1 MEIPM
6 STTAT
11 QARLRNR
18 SGETTRPLSGAQVRA
33 RAIAALEEAAAG
45 ILFAAVRADL
55 PEPETEALYYGFAL
69 AHAAIAR
76 TSTRR
81 RVSS

>member
-1 MEIPM
+1 M
-6 STTAT
+6 SITTT
-11 QARLRNR
+11 RARIRNR
-18 SGETTRPLSGAQVRA
+18 SGETTRALSGAQVRA
-33 RAIAALEEAAAG
+33 RALVALEEAAAG

-55 PEPETEALYYGFAL
+55 PKPETEALYYGFAL

-81 RVSS
+81 RVAS